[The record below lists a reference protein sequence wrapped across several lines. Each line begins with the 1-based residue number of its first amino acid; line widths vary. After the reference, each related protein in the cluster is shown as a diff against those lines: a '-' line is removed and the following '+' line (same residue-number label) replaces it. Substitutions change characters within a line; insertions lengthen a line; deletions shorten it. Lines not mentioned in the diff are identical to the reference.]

1 LVRDH
6 IFVLSRLFRPATKV
20 GILKELHPRRHIPG
34 ISLYADDVVLFCH
47 PSCDDIAAVKEIL
60 LLFGRASG
68 LLVNYGKSSAALI
81 NGTDEDTT
89 VVTAGLG
96 CPMTTMPM
104 TYLGIPLTIRR
115 PTCAQL
121 QPLVDRIA
129 AWLPTWKAHLM
140 DKSGRLKLV
149 RAVLCAIPIH
159 QLLVYAPPKKTIKQ
173 IEKIQRGF
181 LWAGRKEANGGNC
194 HVNWNRVC
202 RPIQFGGLGVQNMAK
217 AGLALRLR
225 WLWFSRT
232 DTSKAWHGL
241 DLQFSAEERALFF
254 ASTTIS
260 LGDGHSTQ
268 FWEDRWI
275 DGRSVSEI
283 MPRLYACIPKR
294 RRRTTTVAQGLQN
307 RRWVQDI
314 HGTLGIEEIGDY
326 LLLRRRLEHIQLSDQ
341 ADTMVWKWTSNGS
354 YSASFCYR
362 TTFHG
367 SLLCDAW
374 QLTWKTWAS
383 HSVKF
388 FHWLAHLDRCWTA
401 ERLQRR
407 GLPHH
412 AKCLL
417 CDQEMETIQHLFI
430 GCSFARQVW
439 VDILSW
445 LRATCRPPAQ
455 DDTLL
460 SWWLQ
465 ARQATP

>member
-1 LVRDH
+1 
-6 IFVLSRLFRPATKV
+6 
-20 GILKELHPRRHIPG
+20 
-34 ISLYADDVVLFCH
+34 
-47 PSCDDIAAVKEIL
+47 
-60 LLFGRASG
+60 
-68 LLVNYGKSSAALI
+68 
-81 NGTDEDTT
+81 
-89 VVTAGLG
+89 
-96 CPMTTMPM
+96 
-104 TYLGIPLTIRR
+104 
-115 PTCAQL
+115 
-121 QPLVDRIA
+121 
-129 AWLPTWKAHLM
+129 
-140 DKSGRLKLV
+140 
-149 RAVLCAIPIH
+149 
-159 QLLVYAPPKKTIKQ
+159 
-173 IEKIQRGF
+173 
-181 LWAGRKEANGGNC
+181 
-194 HVNWNRVC
+194 
-202 RPIQFGGLGVQNMAK
+202 MAK
-217 AGLALRLR
+217 AGLALLLR
-225 WLWFSRT
+225 WLWLSRT

-354 YSASFCYR
+354 YSASSCYR
-362 TTFHG
+362 ATFHG

-374 QLTWKTWAS
+374 QLTWKTWAP

-417 CDQEMETIQHLFI
+417 SDQEMETIQHLFI

-439 VDILSW
+439 VEILSW

-460 SWWLQ
+460 SWRLQ
-465 ARQATP
+465 ARQATPKTLRKGLA